1 MATTKNRSKPVN
13 MPKASIASSN
23 FTTDSMSVN
32 LLGLED
38 YDVIRTR
45 EANAAKNFTANNNRE
60 SMPIDSSG
68 ANLF

>member
-1 MATTKNRSKPVN
+1 
-13 MPKASIASSN
+13 
-23 FTTDSMSVN
+23 MSVN